1 MKEGVHTIR
10 RRVHEGA
17 YLGYTRGMK
26 TAISI
31 PDDLFEEADRLA
43 ARLKQSRSQLYS
55 QAVREYLAHHSADRV
70 TEALDA
76 VYGEGGDEADLEFL
90 RAVAEKVFERS
101 EW

>member
-1 MKEGVHTIR
+1 
-10 RRVHEGA
+10 
-17 YLGYTRGMK
+17 MK

-31 PDDLFEEADRLA
+31 PDGLFEEADRLA

-76 VYGEGGDEADLEFL
+76 VYGGGGDEGDLEFL
-90 RAVAEKVFERS
+90 RAAAEKVFERS